1 MKKYLFIALAALG
14 FAACAEKMDDNPTHH
29 GEVESSY
36 IAISLSAT
44 DPSTRAEGDE
54 PQHEGTYQEGEAA
67 ERAVETAY
75 FFFFNEDGSA
85 FPVNVNADN
94 TTSAPSTETEAK
106 NYLLASLTTTTGADM
121 NNVSDIKN
129 VVLLLKSYKGDFPK
143 KIVAVLNWV
152 PTENTYSL
160 SDLQGKL
167 VDVRSNE
174 SDNLK
179 GKFVMSNAVYA
190 KDGSAVYA
198 TPLTPDNI
206 FTDEV
211 NAKANPVTIYVER
224 VAAKVT
230 VTTTGGN
237 TVFNLNKPVTIGGS
251 NTPVYAKILGWELYN
266 DYHQSYL
273 VKKIDPE
280 WSNDEIGFTWNDSP
294 WYRSYWAISQ
304 TEVFPNNT
312 FSYQY
317 ASIPDGYKTVYG
329 YGFGSETN
337 VTAGKYADNSF
348 TYCGENTERDVKD
361 RTKIILKAQLVEKED
376 GTSPVE
382 LARWFS
388 TEYLGEE
395 DLRTAVANTLKYTL
409 YYRDG
414 DNYVGL
420 KPEHLQ
426 CVSPEYRADGTISNG
441 APSTIKSYEVFFQ
454 LSSEGEKK
462 TWYKNNGSEKH
473 EISKDS
479 SVDPH
484 GVAAANEYLSLN
496 VTPATLYKSGQTYYY
511 FDVQHLGNLQDAVAQ
526 AGEYGIVRNHIYAI
540 NINSIGGY
548 GSPIYI
554 GTSNIV
560 TPPEYPDD
568 PTGEETSFV
577 SAEVRILSWRIVSH
591 GVDIQPNPEPTPGV

>member
-1 MKKYLFIALAALG
+1 MKKYLLIALAALG
-14 FAACAEKMDDNPTHH
+14 FAACAEKMDDNSPVQK

-75 FFFFNEDGSA
+75 FFFFNENGTA
-85 FPVNVNADN
+85 FPVNVNGDN
-94 TTSAPSTETEAK
+94 TTSAPSTEANAK
-106 NYLLASLTTTTGADM
+106 NYLQASLTTTTGADM

-174 SDNLK
+174 EEDLN

-273 VKKIDPE
+273 VKNINPA

-304 TEVFPNNT
+304 TNPFTDNN
-312 FSYQY
+312 FQY
-317 ASIPDGYKTVYG
+317 EYVSGENKN
-329 YGFGSETN
+329 YGFGFGTAAN
-337 VTAGKYADNSF
+337 VTNGTYAENTY
-348 TYCGENTERDVKD
+348 TYCGENTGRAADK
-361 RTKIILKAQLVEKED
+361 RTKIILKAQLQKENGD
-376 GTSPVE
+376 AVE

-409 YYRDG
+409 YYMDDG
-414 DNYVGL
+414 NYVGL
-420 KPEHLQ
+420 KPEDLQ
-426 CVSPEYRADGTISNG
+426 CVSAYNEAGNKTVG
-441 APSTIKSYEVFFQ
+441 APATIKPYEVFFQ
-454 LSSEGEKK
+454 LSSTGDDKV
-462 TWYKNNGSEKH
+462 WYINGATGKQPIADITKQDE
-473 EISKDS
+473 
-479 SVDPH
+479 V
-484 GVAAANEYLSLN
+484 VAAVNAHLSSN
-496 VTPATLYKSGQTYYY
+496 VIPATLYKSGQTYYY
-511 FDVQHLGNLQDAVAQ
+511 FDVQHLGNLTDVETQI
-526 AGEYGIVRNHIYAI
+526 GEYGIVRNHIYAI

-548 GSPIYI
+548 GSPIYV
-554 GTSNIV
+554 GTSSIV
-560 TPPEYPDD
+560 TPPEYPEE
-568 PTGEETSFV
+568 PGEETSFV
-577 SAEVRILSWRIVSH
+577 STEVRILSWRIVSQ
-591 GVDIQPNPEPTPGV
+591 GVDIQPQPNPDN